1 MTGCTIAT
9 IDPDGSRVADARI
22 TSFLIKVA
30 SRCNLDCDY
39 CYVYHHADQS
49 WRKMPKTMST
59 EVRSAFAARL
69 AEYAA
74 ETELKRAVIVF
85 HGGEPL
91 LAGVETIV
99 GFANELRAAVGNNI
113 FLDLA
118 MQTNGL
124 LLSQDALEALDA
136 ANISVSLSLDGGR
149 EANDRHRVSRKGRSS
164 YNRVMEAY
172 QRLQQHPKIFAGV
185 ISVIDPEVAPDE
197 QFAFFDALNPPKLDF
212 LLPDAHHLR
221 PPPGRQDRANLYQEW
236 LIKAFDLW
244 FDVYPHL
251 PVRTFEAL
259 LDVAAGLP
267 SATDAFGFGDVN
279 LLSVE
284 TDGSYHDLDVLKITT
299 DGATALP
306 GSVRDAAISA
316 VAMSS
321 GIEKHRGLLRKEG
334 LSSKCLGCTVVD
346 ICGGGSVPHRFG
358 ENGFDNPSVYCNE
371 LFSLI
376 SHVKKRLADGLSL
389 DESSLSSRLPD
400 GFDLLRFEIAET
412 ADPAM
417 TLLLEDARKDY
428 AIEFRSA
435 LQNAFSLGEPL
446 AATARRLA
454 ELPSTE
460 FESIACRPST
470 VAWTRAFMAR
480 TRGFSVH
487 DVEGKPLIADG
498 RYLILLENH
507 PDYFKVNGLEIA
519 ADDFWL
525 RAPFGEQIHFEPES
539 VASDARGL
547 VNEALEIVRRW
558 RPALA
563 AEIASSCQAVQFVRD
578 PTAHPD
584 KIVSFSDD
592 SVPGALF
599 VSVTQGDA
607 LIDPYDL
614 ADSLIHEHRHQ
625 KLYLLERFGPTVS
638 PSAPRVVSPWRADL
652 RPPSGLLHAVFV
664 FVELK
669 RFWEHVRDTGPARM
683 HNRALNQLG
692 DTERNIKLGISTLR
706 TCQMTPVGDALIDV
720 LEKAGAQSLV
730 GA

>member
-1 MTGCTIAT
+1 
-9 IDPDGSRVADARI
+9 
-22 TSFLIKVA
+22 
-30 SRCNLDCDY
+30 
-39 CYVYHHADQS
+39 
-49 WRKMPKTMST
+49 MSA
-59 EVRSAFAARL
+59 EVKSAFAARL

-74 ETELKRAVIVF
+74 ETELKHAVVVF

-99 GFANELRAAVGNNI
+99 AFADELRAAVGQSVL
-113 FLDLA
+113 LDLA

-124 LLSQDALEALDA
+124 LLSEDTLEALDA
-136 ANISVSLSLDGGR
+136 ADISVSLSLDGGR

-172 QRLQQHPKIFAGV
+172 RRLQKHPKIFAGV
-185 ISVIDPEVAPDE
+185 ISVIDPDVEPDE
-197 QFAFFDALNPPKLDF
+197 QFKFFNALNPPKLDF

-221 PPPGRQDRANLYQEW
+221 PPPGRQDKANHYQEW

-244 FDVYPHL
+244 FDFYPHL

-279 LLSVE
+279 LLSIE

-306 GSVRDAAISA
+306 GSVCDAAISA
-316 VAMSS
+316 VAASS

-376 SHVKKRLADGLSL
+376 SHVKKRLADGLTS
-389 DESSLSSRLPD
+389 DETSLSSRLPD
-400 GFDLLRFEIAET
+400 GFDLSHFEVAET
-412 ADPAM
+412 ADSAM
-417 TLLLEDARKDY
+417 MMLIADARERY
-428 AIEFRSA
+428 AIDFRLA
-435 LQNAFSLGEPL
+435 LQNVFALGEPIV
-446 AATARRLA
+446 AAARRLA
-454 ELPSTE
+454 ELPAPE
-460 FESIACRPST
+460 FVSLACRPGT
-470 VAWTRAFMAR
+470 VAWTRASMAHA
-480 TRGFSVH
+480 RGIAVH
-487 DVEGKPLIADG
+487 DVEGKALTVDG
-498 RYLILLENH
+498 QYLVFLASQS
-507 PDYFKVNGLEIA
+507 DCYTVNGLEIA
-519 ADDFWL
+519 IDDTWL
-525 RAPFGEQIHFEPES
+525 RAPFGEQIYFEPEAA
-539 VASDARGL
+539 ASDAR
-547 VNEALEIVRRW
+547 EIVKDALNIIKKW

-563 AEIASSCQAVQFVRD
+563 SEIESSCHAVQFVCD
-578 PTAHPD
+578 PTAHPE

-599 VSVTQGDA
+599 VSVRQGDA

-638 PSAPRVVSPWRADL
+638 PFAPRVVSPWRADL
-652 RPPSGLLHAVFV
+652 RPPSGLLHAIFV

-669 RFWEHVRDTGPARM
+669 RFWEHVRDTGPDRM

-692 DTERNIKLGISTLR
+692 DTERNLKLGISTLR
-706 TCQMTPVGDALIDV
+706 TCQMTPVGNALIDV
-720 LEKAGAQSLV
+720 LETAGAQALV
-730 GA
+730 SP

>member
-1 MTGCTIAT
+1 
-9 IDPDGSRVADARI
+9 
-22 TSFLIKVA
+22 
-30 SRCNLDCDY
+30 
-39 CYVYHHADQS
+39 
-49 WRKMPKTMST
+49 MPKTMPA
-59 EVRSAFAARL
+59 EVKSAFAVRL
-69 AEYAA
+69 AEYASQA
-74 ETELKRAVIVF
+74 ELKRAVVVF

-91 LAGVETIV
+91 LAGVDAIV
-99 GFANELRAAVGNNI
+99 GFANDLRTAVGPDLL
-113 FLDLA
+113 LDLA

-124 LLSQDALEALDA
+124 LLSHDTLESLEAAD
-136 ANISVSLSLDGGR
+136 ISVSLSLDGGR

-185 ISVIDPEVAPDE
+185 ISVIDPEVEPEE
-197 QFAFFDALNPPKLDF
+197 QFAFFGALNPPKLDF

-221 PPPGRQDRANLYQEW
+221 PPPGRQDQENRYQEW

-244 FDVYPHL
+244 FDDYPNL
-251 PVRTFEAL
+251 PVRTFDAL

-306 GSVRDAAISA
+306 GSVRDTAISA
-316 VAMSS
+316 VAASS
-321 GIEKHRGLLRKEG
+321 GIQKHRNLLRKEG
-334 LSSKCLGCTVVD
+334 LSSKCQGCTVVD

-371 LFSLI
+371 LFNLI
-376 SHVKKRLADGLSL
+376 SHVKRRLAECLAI
-389 DESSLSSRLPD
+389 DESALDCRLPD
-400 GFDLLRFEIAET
+400 GFDLSRFEVAET
-412 ADPAM
+412 SDPAM
-417 TLLLEDARKDY
+417 TLLLEDARKQY
-428 AIEFRSA
+428 ATDFTSA
-435 LQNAFSLGEPL
+435 LQKAFSLEAPVAAAARSL
-446 AATARRLA
+446 AG
-454 ELPSTE
+454 LPPPE
-460 FESIACRPST
+460 FESLACQPGT
-470 VAWTRAFMAR
+470 VAWTHAFMAHA
-480 TRGFSVH
+480 RGSAVH
-487 DVEGKPLIADG
+487 DVEGKPIIADG
-498 RYLILLENH
+498 KYLLFLTDH
-507 PDYFKVNGLEIA
+507 PDRYQTNGIEIA
-519 ADDFWL
+519 ADDAWL
-525 RAPFGEQIHFEPES
+525 RAPFGDQIYFEPEA
-539 VASDARGL
+539 VASDARG
-547 VNEALEIVRRW
+547 VVKEALEIIKQW

-563 AEIASSCQAVQFVRD
+563 AEITSACQSVQFVRD
-578 PTAHPD
+578 PTAHPE

-592 SVPGALF
+592 SVPGTLF
-599 VSVTQGDA
+599 VSVTQGDG

-669 RFWEHVRDTGPARM
+669 RFWEYVRDTGPVRM

-692 DTERNIKLGISTLR
+692 DTERNLKLGISTLR
-706 TCQMTPVGDALIDV
+706 TCQMTPLGNSLINI
-720 LEKAGAQSLV
+720 LEKAGTQFLV
-730 GA
+730 GV

>member
-1 MTGCTIAT
+1 
-9 IDPDGSRVADARI
+9 VAFARI
-22 TSFLIKVA
+22 TSFLVKVA

-39 CYVYHHADQS
+39 CYVYHHADQG
-49 WRKMPKTMST
+49 WRKMPKTMSV

-74 ETELKRAVIVF
+74 ETGLKHAVVVF

-91 LAGVETIV
+91 LAGVATIV
-99 GFANELRAAVGNNI
+99 GFANDLRTAVGPDVL
-113 FLDLA
+113 LDLA

-124 LLSQDALEALDA
+124 LLSDEALEALEA
-136 ANISVSLSLDGGR
+136 ADISVSLSLDGDR

-164 YNRVMEAY
+164 YDRVIEAY
-172 QRLQQHPKIFAGV
+172 RRLQQHPKIFAGV
-185 ISVIDPEVAPDE
+185 ISVIDPAVEPED
-197 QFAFFDALNPPKLDF
+197 QFKFFDSLNPPKLDF

-221 PPPGRQDRANLYQEW
+221 PPPGRQDQLDLYQEW
-236 LIKAFDLW
+236 LIDAFDLW

-316 VAMSS
+316 VAASS
-321 GIEKHRGLLRKEG
+321 GIERHRNLLRKEG

-358 ENGFDNPSVYCNE
+358 ENGFDNPSIYCNE

-376 SHVKKRLADGLSL
+376 SHVKKRLADGLL
-389 DESSLSSRLPD
+389 ADEPTLSSRLPE
-400 GFDLLRFEIAET
+400 GFDLARFEIAET

-417 TLLLEDARKDY
+417 ALLLEDARKHY
-428 AIEFRSA
+428 ALDFRSA
-435 LQNAFSLGEPL
+435 LQHCLSLGEPVVS
-446 AATARRLA
+446 AADRLA

-460 FESIACRPST
+460 FEALACQPGT
-470 VAWTRAFMAR
+470 VAWTRAFISHAKS
-480 TRGFSVH
+480 FAVH
-487 DVEGKPLIADG
+487 DVDGKPLIADG
-498 RYLILLENH
+498 LYLVSLANAL
-507 PDYFKVNGLEIA
+507 DGGQANGLEIA
-519 ADDFWL
+519 ADDLWL
-525 RAPFGEQIHFEPES
+525 RAPFGEQIYFEPEV
-539 VASDARGL
+539 VASEARE
-547 VNEALEIVRRW
+547 VVKEALEIVRQW

-563 AEIASSCQAVQFVRD
+563 DEMESACYAVQFVRD
-578 PTAHPD
+578 PTAHPE

-638 PSAPRVVSPWRADL
+638 PTAPRVVSPWRADL

-664 FVELK
+664 FVELQ
-669 RFWEHVRDTGPARM
+669 RFWEHVRDKGPARM
-683 HNRALNQLG
+683 HNRALNQLA
-692 DTERNIKLGISTLR
+692 DTERNLKLGISTLR
-706 TCQMTPVGDALIDV
+706 TCEMTPVGEALIDV
-720 LEKAGAQSLV
+720 LERAGARSLV
-730 GA
+730 VA